1 MSGFTI
7 DIEFPHEMITDND
20 DVIGDE
26 RGIILSIDIPKVS
39 MTAGIDNSWVELIGI
54 LRGNGESPEFG
65 LVTEDASMSTLAP
78 HSSLLWLQRWVVW
91 PAPFHRACLPLPRG
105 SQGKRGQR

>member
-26 RGIILSIDIPKVS
+26 RGIILSIDIPKV
-39 MTAGIDNSWVELIGI
+39 V
-54 LRGNGESPEFG
+54 
-65 LVTEDASMSTLAP
+65 
-78 HSSLLWLQRWVVW
+78 
-91 PAPFHRACLPLPRG
+91 
-105 SQGKRGQR
+105 